1 MSLYEKMLELKDLI
15 NGPESERFLDFYY
28 GKFFKGDITIVDGE
42 EACTLTFH
50 FGKCIDVVEGVPNSG
65 VDIGVKGNGEEWEQ
79 FASHKSLSIA
89 TNRGNKRNLTTMGG
103 AIRFRQNFNVV
114 AQLVRVYAG
123 IR

>member
-1 MSLYEKMLELKDLI
+1 MSLYEKMVELKELI
-15 NGPESERFLDFYY
+15 NGSESELFLNFYY

-50 FGKCIDVVEGVPNSG
+50 YGKCIDVVEGVPNSG
-65 VDIGVKGNGEEWEQ
+65 IDIGVKGNDEKWKK
-79 FASHKSLSIA
+79 FVSHKSLSIA
-89 TNRGNKRNLTTMGG
+89 TNRGNKHNLITMGG

-114 AQLVRVYAG
+114 AQLLRVYAG